1 MDKRSTIEIALR
13 AAKIASTILQLLGT
27 NRKCLAK
34 LIVAEAANQLME
46 LDKFVERLPE
56 D

>member
-1 MDKRSTIEIALR
+1 MDKRSAIEMALWS
-13 AAKIASTILQLLGT
+13 AKIASTILQLLGT
-27 NRKCLAK
+27 NRKRLAK
-34 LIVAEAANQLME
+34 LIVAEAATQLME